1 LGAAKD
7 PKNAKATFKKA
18 MALLNDG
25 VCVKECPKKDSP
37 KVDCKST
44 KAMLAMTKTI
54 KGEAQ

>member
-1 LGAAKD
+1 LNAAKD

-54 KGEAQ
+54 AGKEQ